1 MSRSI
6 KPERRGRRSDAFWP
20 KPGSATAHAALWSV
34 PVLVLELP
42 IDSAGAVRALR
53 GYTRPAQHGEGLSF
67 VLIIV
72 LPTRGIV
79 VIVVVPC
86 VAIAVLLAACIAEVR
101 AAHAH
106 HVVAAL

>member
-67 VLIIV
+67 VLIV
-72 LPTRGIV
+72 LPTRRIV

-86 VAIAVLLAACIAEVR
+86 VAITVLLAACIAEVS